1 MRLGLFGLSAVCAA
15 TFSLAQSPVI
25 RATLTPTKEIIV
37 GQAVHL
43 SVTVLVPNYFTGSP
57 DFPVFELENAI
68 VVQPQDRPQNL
79 SETIGGVHYAGISQ
93 SYTIYPQQ
101 AGEFRLPPAQFT
113 VPYAA
118 NPPKTT
124 EAHLSLPHLIF
135 HANIPAAAQGL
146 SYFLP
151 TTALTLRQTWEP
163 SLKNIRVGD
172 TLHRTITV
180 TTIKTQGM
188 MIPPVA
194 FEASDGVRVYTEQ
207 PTVVDQ
213 KTPTGEFVYGRRTE
227 SARYFLRSAG
237 EYTLP
242 AVQLQWWNLN
252 AHKLVTTTLAPVHLA
267 VAENPGYVEELP
279 PEKEPVSVAQPQT
292 VSFWH
297 RYRFWI
303 LVGAPS
309 FAFVLL
315 VLWIMWRYIPMLRRQ
330 LSERAEL
337 RRNSERFYFRQ
348 LIRSCKR
355 NDAQGSYRF
364 LIRWIAR
371 RKDGITLQEY
381 LRQAKDDEL
390 IVAVEELGAA
400 LYSSEDRGSWDGSR
414 LTRLLQE
421 HRHDREKEVES
432 RRILPQLNP

>member
-1 MRLGLFGLSAVCAA
+1 MRRGFFGLLALCAA

-43 SVTVLVPNYFTGSP
+43 NVTVLVPNYFTGSP

-101 AGEFRLPPAQFT
+101 AGEFRLPPAKFT
-113 VPYAA
+113 IPYAA

-124 EAHLSLPHLIF
+124 EAHLSLPPLIF
-135 HANIPAAAQGL
+135 HANIPAEAQGL

-151 TTALTLRQTWEP
+151 TTALTLQQRWEP

-172 TLHRTITV
+172 TLHRTITI
-180 TTIKTQGM
+180 TTLKTQGM
-188 MIPPVA
+188 MIPPLS

-207 PTVVDQ
+207 PIVIDQ

-242 AVQLQWWNLN
+242 PIQLQWWNLN
-252 AHKLVTTTLAPVHLA
+252 AHRLVTTTLPSVHLT
-267 VAENPGYVEELP
+267 VAANPGYVEELP
-279 PEKEPVSVAQPQT
+279 PEQEPVATAKPPA

-303 LVGAPS
+303 IAGVPS
-309 FAFVLL
+309 FAVAFLFFLL
-315 VLWIMWRYIPMLRRQ
+315 MWRYIPKLRQQ
-330 LSERAEL
+330 LIDHIER
-337 RRNSERFYFRQ
+337 RRNSEQTFFRQ
-348 LIRSCKR
+348 LIRACKR
-355 NDAQGSYRF
+355 NDAQGSYRS
-364 LIRWIAR
+364 LIGWLAR
-371 RKDGITLQEY
+371 CKDGMTLQHY
-381 LRQAKDDEL
+381 LRRTKDDEL
-390 IVAVEELGAA
+390 IAAVEELGAS
-400 LYSSEDRGSWDGSR
+400 LYSSGYRQSWDGSR
-414 LTRLLQE
+414 LSRLLRR
-421 HRHDREKEVES
+421 HRHGQEKELGS
-432 RRILPQLNP
+432 RGILPELNP

>member
-1 MRLGLFGLSAVCAA
+1 MRHVIVGIFALCGA
-15 TFSLAQSPVI
+15 TFSLAQSPTI

-43 SVTVLVPNYFTGSP
+43 NVTVLVPNYFTGSP

-113 VPYAA
+113 VPYAV
-118 NPPKTT
+118 NPPKTA
-124 EAHLSLPHLIF
+124 EAHLSLPPLIF
-135 HANIPAAAQGL
+135 HANIPETAQGL

-180 TTIKTQGM
+180 TTVKTQGM
-188 MIPPVA
+188 MIPPLP
-194 FEASDGVRVYTEQ
+194 FEALDGVRVYPEQ
-207 PTVVDQ
+207 PNVVDQ
-213 KTPTGEFVYGRRTE
+213 KTPTGEFVYGRRIE

-242 AVQLQWWNLN
+242 AIQLQWWNLN
-252 AHKLVTTTLAPVHLA
+252 AHKLVTTTLPSVHLS

-279 PEKEPVSVAQPQT
+279 PEQEPVAVAQPPT

-297 RYRFWI
+297 RYRSWI
-303 LVGAPS
+303 LAGVPS
-309 FAFVLL
+309 SVCVFLFFWL
-315 VLWIMWRYIPMLRRQ
+315 MWRYFPIWRRQ
-330 LSERAEL
+330 LRESVER
-337 RRNSERFYFRQ
+337 RRNSERAYFRQ
-348 LIRSCKR
+348 VITSCKR
-355 NDAQGSYRF
+355 NDAPGAYRS
-364 LIRWIAR
+364 LIRWVVQ
-371 RKDGITLQEY
+371 RKGGTTLQEY
-381 LRQAKDDEL
+381 LRRAKDDEL
-390 IVAVEELGAA
+390 IVAVEELGACV
-400 LYSSEDRGSWDGSR
+400 YSSGSKQSWDGSR
-414 LTRLLQE
+414 LSRLLRKY
-421 HRHDREKEVES
+421 RHDREKEMRSPGV
-432 RRILPQLNP
+432 LPQLNP

>member
-1 MRLGLFGLSAVCAA
+1 MRRGLFGLLAVCAA

-43 SVTVLVPNYFTGSP
+43 NVTVLVPNYFTGSP

-79 SETIGGVHYAGISQ
+79 SETIDGVHYAGISQ

-101 AGEFRLPPAQFT
+101 VGEFRLPPAQFT
-113 VPYAA
+113 IPYAA

-124 EAHLSLPHLIF
+124 EAHLSLPPLIF

-151 TTALTLRQTWEP
+151 TTALTLQQRWEP

-172 TLHRTITV
+172 TLHRTITI
-180 TTIKTQGM
+180 TTVKTQGM
-188 MIPPVA
+188 MIPPLS
-194 FEASDGVRVYTEQ
+194 FEASDGVRVYPEQ

-242 AVQLQWWNLN
+242 PIQLQWWNLN
-252 AHKLVTTTLAPVHLA
+252 AHKLVTTSLPSVHLT
-267 VAENPGYVEELP
+267 VAANPGYVEELP
-279 PEKEPVSVAQPQT
+279 PEQEPVAVAQPPS

-297 RYRFWI
+297 LYRTQI
-303 LVGAPS
+303 LIDVPS
-309 FAFVLL
+309 FVFALL
-315 VLWIMWRYIPMLRRQ
+315 VFWLMRRYVPMLRRLLKQ
-330 LSERAEL
+330 LIEI
-337 RRNSERFYFRQ
+337 RRNSERTFFRR
-348 LIRSCKR
+348 LILACKR
-355 NDAQGSYRF
+355 NDAQGAYRS
-364 LIRWIAR
+364 LIGWIAR
-371 RKDGITLQEY
+371 GKDGTTLQEY
-381 LRQAKDDEL
+381 LRRSKDDEL
-390 IVAVEELGAA
+390 IVAVEELGAS
-400 LYSSEDRGSWDGSR
+400 LYSSGYKQSWDGSR
-414 LTRLLQE
+414 LSRLLRN
-421 HRHDREKEVES
+421 HRHDREKEVGS
-432 RRILPQLNP
+432 RRVLPQLNP

>member
-1 MRLGLFGLSAVCAA
+1 MRHGTIGIFALCGAS
-15 TFSLAQSPVI
+15 FSLAQSPTI
-25 RATLTPTKEIIV
+25 RATLTPTKEVIV

-43 SVTVLVPNYFTGSP
+43 NVTVLVPNYFTGSP

-118 NPPKTT
+118 NPPKTA
-124 EAHLSLPHLIF
+124 EAHFSLPPLIF
-135 HANIPAAAQGL
+135 HASIPEAAQGL

-151 TTALTLRQTWEP
+151 TTALTLQQRWEP

-180 TTIKTQGM
+180 TTVKTQGM
-188 MIPPVA
+188 MIPPLS
-194 FEASDGVRVYTEQ
+194 FEASDGVRVYAEQ

-242 AVQLQWWNLN
+242 PIQLQWWNLN
-252 AHKLVTTTLAPVHLA
+252 AHKLVTTTLPSVHLT
-267 VAENPGYVEELP
+267 VAANPGYVEELP
-279 PEKEPVSVAQPQT
+279 PEQEPVVATQPQAA
-292 VSFWH
+292 SFWQ
-297 RYRFWI
+297 RYRLWI
-303 LVGAPS
+303 LVGVP
-309 FAFVLL
+309 AFVFVFL
-315 VLWIMWRYIPMLRRQ
+315 VFWLMWRYIPMFHRQ
-330 LSERAEL
+330 LRQSIER
-337 RRNSERFYFRQ
+337 RRNSERAYFRQ
-348 LIRSCKR
+348 LITACKR
-355 NDAQGSYRF
+355 NDAQGAYRS
-364 LIRWIAR
+364 LMSWIVQ
-371 RKDGITLQEY
+371 RKSGTNLQEY
-381 LRQAKDDEL
+381 LRRASDDEL
-390 IVAVEELGAA
+390 IVAVEKLGAS
-400 LYSSEDRGSWDGSR
+400 LYSGADKQSWDGSR
-414 LTRLLQE
+414 LSRLLRN
-421 HRHDREKEVES
+421 HRHDREKELGS
-432 RRILPQLNP
+432 RGVLPQLNP